1 MTHPVH
7 HLATPPA
14 HAPSRPD
21 HDLPA
26 EVRETVRGWGRAL
39 EASCRVFRPST
50 AEGVEAVLDLARREG
65 SSVGLRGAGQSYGD
79 AALNDGQICLDV
91 SRLNRVLAWD
101 PVRGVIRVEP
111 GVTIRQLWQYV
122 LEDGWWPPVVP
133 GTSHVSLGGAVAM
146 NVHGKN
152 NWKAGPIGDHVRE
165 IVLLLPGGERVRA
178 SRTENADLFRAAIGG
193 FGMLG
198 CILEIELQLHHVASG
213 DLLVEPIRARDL
225 GEMLGVVESR
235 MGEAD
240 YLVGWVDCFARGRAL
255 GRGLVHQ
262 GRYVDGPDGGFSAAL
277 TLRRAHQ
284 ELPDA
289 LLGVLP
295 KSQAWRLMRAMF
307 NPPVM
312 RAINTVKYLQG
323 ALHAHHTYR
332 QPLVQFSFLLDFFPG
347 WGLAYGPYGMI
358 QYQSFVPAAHAE
370 RVFRRQIELAQE
382 AGIVPLLG
390 VLKRHRPDEFLMSH
404 AVEGYSL
411 ALEFKRT
418 RGNREPLRDLTR
430 RFDDLVNEAGGRFY
444 FAKDGTLTRESIRPL
459 LAEDRAHR
467 FAELKRRYDPDAL
480 LQTDLYRRLF
490 T

>member
-1 MTHPVH
+1 MTN
-7 HLATPPA
+7 PA
-14 HAPSRPD
+14 HDLTPAQQHDAMPG
-21 HDLPA
+21 HGDLPD

-39 EASCRVFRPST
+39 SASCRVFRPST
-50 AEGVEAVLDLARREG
+50 TDGIRAVLDLARREG

-79 AALNDGQICLDV
+79 ASLNDRQICLDV
-91 SRLNRVLAWD
+91 SRMTRVLEWD
-101 PVRGVIRVEP
+101 PQSGVIRVEP

-165 IVLLLPGGERVRA
+165 IVLLLPTGDVVRA
-178 SRTENADLFRAAIGG
+178 SRTENADLFHAAIGG

-198 CILEIELQLHHVASG
+198 CILEIELQLHHVTSG
-213 DLLVEPIRARDL
+213 DLLVEPLQARDL
-225 GEMLGVVESR
+225 GAMLAVIQSR
-235 MGEAD
+235 MSEAD
-240 YLVGWVDCFARGRAL
+240 YLVGWVDCFARGRGL

-262 GRYVDGPDGGFSAAL
+262 GRYVDALPGSDASL

-307 NPPVM
+307 NAPVM
-312 RAINTVKYLQG
+312 RGINTVKYVDG
-323 ALHAHHTYR
+323 GRHAHHAYR

-347 WGLAYGPYGMI
+347 WGLAYGPQGMI
-358 QYQSFVPAAHAE
+358 QYQSFVPVAHAE
-370 RVFRRQIELAQE
+370 TVFRRQLELAHQ
-382 AGIVPLLG
+382 AGLVPLLG
-390 VLKRHRPDEFLMSH
+390 VLKRHRPDAFLMSH

-411 ALEFKRT
+411 ALEFKLT
-418 RGNREPLRDLTR
+418 RGNRAPMRDLTR
-430 RFDDLVNEAGGRFY
+430 RYDDLVNEAGGRFY
-444 FAKDGTLTRESIRPL
+444 FAKDGTLTRDSIRPL
-459 LAEDRAHR
+459 LAEERTRR
-467 FAELKRRYDPDAL
+467 FAELKRRCDPDTL

-490 T
+490 A

>member
-1 MTHPVH
+1 M
-7 HLATPPA
+7 
-14 HAPSRPD
+14 
-21 HDLPA
+21 
-26 EVRETVRGWGRAL
+26 REILSGWGRAL
-39 EASCRVFRPST
+39 AGACRVFRPST
-50 AEGVEAVLDLARREG
+50 EDGVRAVLDLARRTDA
-65 SSVGLRGAGQSYGD
+65 SVGLRGAGQSYGD
-79 AALNDGQICLDV
+79 ASLNTAQVVLDV
-91 SRLNRVLAWD
+91 SRMTRILSWD
-101 PVRGVIRVEP
+101 PGRGVIRVEP

-152 NWKAGPIGDHVRE
+152 NWKSGPIGDHVRE
-165 IVLLLPGGERVRA
+165 IVLLLPGGTRLRA
-178 SRTENADLFRAAIGG
+178 SRSENADVFHAAIGG

-198 CILEIELQLHHVASG
+198 CIVEIELQLHRVTSG

-225 GEMLGVVESR
+225 GEMLGVFESR
-235 MGEAD
+235 MSEAD
-240 YLVGWVDCFARGRAL
+240 YLVGWVDCFPRGRGL

-262 GRYVDGPDGGFSAAL
+262 GRYVDAPDGIASTS

-295 KSQAWRLMRAMF
+295 KSQAWRLMRTMF
-307 NPPVM
+307 NAPVM
-312 RAINTVKYLQG
+312 RAINSVKYWQG

-358 QYQSFVPAAHAE
+358 QYQSFVPAARAE
-370 RVFRRQIELAQE
+370 RVFRRQLELAHE

-390 VLKRHRPDEFLMSH
+390 VLKRHRPDDFLMSH

-418 RGNREPLRDLTR
+418 RANREPLRGLTR

-444 FAKDGTLTRESIRPL
+444 FAKDGTLTRDSIRPL
-459 LAEDRAHR
+459 LAEERTRR
-467 FAELKRRYDPDAL
+467 FAELKRRCDPDTL

-490 T
+490 A

>member
-1 MTHPVH
+1 MTDPAYD
-7 HLATPPA
+7 LPSATPSP
-14 HAPSRPD
+14 PGPGERP
-21 HDLPA
+21 LPV
-26 EVRETVRGWGRAL
+26 EVRETLRGWGRAL

-50 AEGVEAVLDLARREG
+50 TGGVQAVFDLAREQG
-65 SSVGLRGAGQSYGD
+65 TSIGLRGAGQSYGD

-91 SRLNRVLAWD
+91 SRLTRVLSWD
-101 PVRGVIRVEP
+101 PARGVIRVEP
-111 GVTIRQLWQYV
+111 GVTIRQLWQHV

-165 IVLLLPGGERVRA
+165 IVLLLPDGTRLCA
-178 SRTENADLFRAAIGG
+178 SRDENADLFHAAIGG

-198 CILEIELQLHHVASG
+198 CILEIELQLHHVTSG
-213 DLLVEPIRARDL
+213 DLLVEPIRTRDL
-225 GEMLGVVESR
+225 GEMLAVFQSR

-240 YLVGWVDCFARGRAL
+240 YLVGWVDCFPRGRAL

-262 GRYVDGPDGGFSAAL
+262 GRYVDAPSETSAAL
-277 TLRRAHQ
+277 TLRRGHQ

-312 RAINTVKYLQG
+312 RGINAVKYLQG
-323 ALHAHHTYR
+323 ALHAHHAYR

-347 WGLAYGPYGMI
+347 WGLAYGPHGMI

-370 RVFRRQIELAQE
+370 RVFRRQLQLAHE

-390 VLKRHRPDEFLMSH
+390 VLKRHRPDDFLMSH
-404 AVEGYSL
+404 AVDGYSL

-418 RGNREPLRDLTR
+418 RTNREPLRGLTR
-430 RFDDLVNEAGGRFY
+430 RFDELVNEAGGRFY
-444 FAKDGTLTRESIRPL
+444 FAKDGTLNRDSIRPL
-459 LAEDRAHR
+459 LAEERVRR
-467 FAELKRRYDPDAL
+467 FAELKRRCDPDTM